1 MAEQKKDYIKVT
13 SMTRP
18 ICGNYELSAV
28 LTKFAREIHDQK
40 TLEEYGINEDLN
52 AFINPTQVALEN
64 LLTKNYDAYLKRDND
79 VHKFSEMYVQQTGIE
94 IVQSHCDRQQ
104 KVTQDCIIKRIH
116 ESTKEADMFEDDY
129 EIDEDIEIEKVIQFD
144 DVNPNLEI
152 DIDEDDIMES
162 EDDEDFDEDD

>member
-1 MAEQKKDYIKVT
+1 MTEQKKDYIKVN

-64 LLTKNYDAYLKRDND
+64 LLAKHYDAYIKRDND
-79 VHKFSEMYVQQTGIE
+79 VHKFSEMYIQQTGIE
-94 IVQSHCDRQQ
+94 IVQSHCARQQ

-116 ESTKEADMFEDDY
+116 ESTREDDMFEDDY
-129 EIDEDIEIEKVIQFD
+129 EVDDEVELEKVIQFD
-144 DVNPNLEI
+144 NVNENLEI
-152 DIDEDDIMES
+152 DID
-162 EDDEDFDEDD
+162 DEDLIDEEEDLIGED